1 METELI
7 KTMEMIKPDID
18 GIRCERVT
26 LDGNAVTAVGLENIS
41 RPMFKTPEEVKFG
54 MKT

>member
-1 METELI
+1 MEVL
-7 KTMEMIKPDID
+7 KPDTD
-18 GIRCERVT
+18 GVRCERVT
-26 LDGNAVTAVGLENIS
+26 LDGSAITAVGIENIT